1 MNLEALRV
9 DGATPGVLCTLR
21 WPPTATAAERT
32 LHLAWPLLLRPGAF
46 LLAVPASL
54 QLQVQEL
61 SGAEDHSL
69 IGPSHIVSVPAVEEG
84 DTGEDA
90 PAGFEIQVLLVDVEE
105 GVLPYMSAFDPVTE
119 SGLVVGFEPE
129 ASHVLPA
136 SEELMRQALLWVGS
150 DLAPGLAYV
159 TAQEEPEADL
169 GAQAKRA
176 ARPKRVTTAQLAEQV
191 NQLASLL
198 PGLVDQVRVLSE
210 RQAQQQQASPGQ
222 GPGPSHQQD
231 FPLVP
236 QASASPAAPFAA
248 LASGLPA
255 PARLGAMPKPGPA
268 PTAQQTAAAA
278 QPSASQASSDPLA
291 TAIAQQGQALSLLVS
306 HLAAQ
311 GDALDLASTTPGLA
325 SKGSAKRERLQQELM
340 QRSSNFFLQV
350 CQNAFKKLHPASPLP
365 ATLAEMK
372 DDGRM
377 SFVTYMER
385 FGGYGKSRDLAL
397 VMHQLSFVADCL
409 LREDVPGA
417 RELLALLLASTEQAA
432 QDQNW
437 QLAFL
442 LCLLEEPSPQVYAS
456 RPSGS
461 ASRLRAFTP
470 LVSPNWGSTVLSFVR
485 EVDALAQRRK
495 DAVNPRA
502 PTADTPDE
510 AAAAPKRR
518 PRPFSWLQ
526 PSARSAPRAPSDVR
540 RAFVSRA
547 SPTGP
552 AAHVPRLEAFEGA
565 QETPPAASAPSSVAP
580 PPLASSGLPSEHPDY
595 AVGFSPDRALS
606 FRRWAFSLAP
616 RLVAAK
622 TAFSAFFKRTLHLSW
637 SGRPAPA
644 DVFLPLPIPH
654 PGAFKPLGRA
664 GQRRRHRVACH
675 VALHA
680 VVVAINFVHN
690 DCSYVPLQLL
700 ARPPNPAQARCLRY
714 LRGLLQT
721 FGDVPAE
728 VLPAE
733 TGRRMNSLIARLGE
747 LSSKLTQLGSLGDPY
762 SPVPVC
768 EVPTCND
775 SPDLE
780 PYRALDADR
789 LRLSGRA
796 NWWPQPFLPPDLAMA
811 HALPSSLDCGRVPVP
826 EEYPRADWESPT
838 ECLKLALSWAQLGL
852 LHLEPASEQLPLY
865 SYTRIFNAYKNSST
879 DRQIGDRRG
888 PNAAEARLP
897 GPSRLLPAGDVLTAL
912 SVDARCEAL
921 VLSMSDRRDY
931 YHQLS
936 VPWSRSISNRL
947 FPSFCPEEFC
957 GTSAYRLLQDRV
969 SSAYL
974 EGGPLDPSLPPP
986 LPAWPARVQPC
997 FQAVLQGDHIG
1008 VELAVASHERLLIGA
1023 GLLKDEDRLQGSRPV
1038 GPGPCW
1044 DALVIDDYFCIARV
1058 PRKALLVPGPK
1069 LDTPSSRALD
1079 AALGA
1084 YHTHGLSGSPEKDLR
1099 NVSQGKAAGAEITS
1113 SEKALSRGHVLV
1125 ASPASKRLA
1134 LSDITLEAS
1143 CLSATSDCF
1152 HSCLLG
1158 AWTSV
1163 AMFRRPVSAC
1173 FHKAYRL
1180 VSSASIDASAPQVV
1194 QLPRGVAQEL
1204 QLVALLAPLA
1214 VSDVSA
1220 RFLPRLFATD
1230 SSEKKGAI
1238 VSAPV
1243 SPSLA
1248 QSLWLTS
1255 DRKGAYA
1262 RVATRAS
1269 TLLKQHDPTFEE
1281 EAPDTSGS
1289 SPGSGIPSVPR
1300 PLAYNF
1306 EFLELSLGPPG
1317 ISCELGRLGVS
1328 VGPFVDLRLSSKVGL
1343 QRPIVLDWVL
1353 FMIDSGRLLG
1363 VFLAPPCATS
1373 LPSLPSARASSLT
1386 SLWGEPAVDYEDRA
1400 FKMCLL
1406 VLRHAR
1412 RRGIAA
1418 LLEVPAASSFQSSP
1432 CWIAASGKP
1441 GIGHFS
1447 LASCAFGD
1455 RRLRELVYLTC
1466 GLDFGPLAVGC
1477 SCTSRHAP
1485 ARSGSALRGFK
1496 RTAGLEVAIGRA
1508 FFRALRALRSC
1519 TLEADLSTS
1528 GLERLAVNDLAEGL
1542 PWTVDSAWTWPREV
1556 HINILEASVL
1566 CRLYK
1571 ALAIKEGP
1579 CRVVALCDSFVAL
1592 SSLGKGRSSSESL
1605 RHAARRSSM
1614 ICLASGLYPGSLYT
1628 PTRLMPADH
1637 PTRDNAIPSPI
1648 PGLGT
1653 SFWTYGRLR
1662 SDASRPRLRR
1672 WASSWARLT
1681 LLLDPSIADLADAT
1695 AGSTDAHIDFRAF
1708 VRTRAFDSTCGF
1720 PGEGPF
1726 GVFGAGLVLL
1736 SLASVGL
1743 TPPGLS
1749 LLCLGLLLHAPVAA
1763 MELPGRTGRDDLRAE
1778 RRSGVALRAGRP
1790 VQRSTQL
1797 RRDKLQG
1804 LFEHWLLTVGF
1815 SFEWFQTRAKG
1826 DPDFAN
1832 EVLICY
1838 GQHLFKSGKTYSSY
1852 SETLNMFSSV
1862 CPSLRRLLQPSW
1874 DLAVAWQRE
1883 EPPEHHTAM
1892 PWQIVTAILAV
1903 AITYGWI
1910 DVAGIVALCWAGLA
1924 RVGEVLEA
1932 TRQDLVLPSDT
1943 GSTNRYAL
1951 LTIKEPKTRYRAARH
1966 QTARV
1971 DQPQMLRIIVLA
1983 FGKLDRHDRLWDF
1996 SGSTLRAR
2004 FRKLLWAVRLS
2015 PSICPGVRDFDLGS
2029 LRAGGA
2035 TWLMEMTENPDY
2047 VRRRG
2052 RWVSTKVMEIY
2063 VQEVASVT
2071 YLPRL
2076 PAEVKQYI
2084 FDWTGVFSTALQK
2097 AEAWQTFGF
2106 PTSTWRFL
2114 AAHGA

>member
-1 MNLEALRV
+1 MR
-9 DGATPGVLCTLR
+9 
-21 WPPTATAAERT
+21 
-32 LHLAWPLLLRPGAF
+32 
-46 LLAVPASL
+46 
-54 QLQVQEL
+54 
-61 SGAEDHSL
+61 
-69 IGPSHIVSVPAVEEG
+69 
-84 DTGEDA
+84 
-90 PAGFEIQVLLVDVEE
+90 LV
-105 GVLPYMSAFDPVTE
+105 F
-119 SGLVVGFEPE
+119 
-129 ASHVLPA
+129 
-136 SEELMRQALLWVGS
+136 
-150 DLAPGLAYV
+150 
-159 TAQEEPEADL
+159 
-169 GAQAKRA
+169 
-176 ARPKRVTTAQLAEQV
+176 
-191 NQLASLL
+191 
-198 PGLVDQVRVLSE
+198 
-210 RQAQQQQASPGQ
+210 
-222 GPGPSHQQD
+222 
-231 FPLVP
+231 
-236 QASASPAAPFAA
+236 
-248 LASGLPA
+248 
-255 PARLGAMPKPGPA
+255 RL
-268 PTAQQTAAAA
+268 
-278 QPSASQASSDPLA
+278 
-291 TAIAQQGQALSLLVS
+291 
-306 HLAAQ
+306 
-311 GDALDLASTTPGLA
+311 
-325 SKGSAKRERLQQELM
+325 
-340 QRSSNFFLQV
+340 
-350 CQNAFKKLHPASPLP
+350 
-365 ATLAEMK
+365 
-372 DDGRM
+372 
-377 SFVTYMER
+377 
-385 FGGYGKSRDLAL
+385 
-397 VMHQLSFVADCL
+397 
-409 LREDVPGA
+409 
-417 RELLALLLASTEQAA
+417 
-432 QDQNW
+432 
-437 QLAFL
+437 
-442 LCLLEEPSPQVYAS
+442 
-456 RPSGS
+456 
-461 ASRLRAFTP
+461 
-470 LVSPNWGSTVLSFVR
+470 
-485 EVDALAQRRK
+485 
-495 DAVNPRA
+495 
-502 PTADTPDE
+502 
-510 AAAAPKRR
+510 
-518 PRPFSWLQ
+518 
-526 PSARSAPRAPSDVR
+526 
-540 RAFVSRA
+540 
-547 SPTGP
+547 TGP
-552 AAHVPRLEAFEGA
+552 F
-565 QETPPAASAPSSVAP
+565 
-580 PPLASSGLPSEHPDY
+580 
-595 AVGFSPDRALS
+595 S

-728 VLPAE
+728 FLPAE